1 MSVFVRS
8 DLGNGI
14 REEGGSQKSK
24 GRRNERDTQ
33 RIELPLFGLF
43 FRLVLQL
50 LQLFLSSGRWG
61 PHRSSGRF
69 FFLNGNSA
77 FRRFPQT
84 ASSLLELETNFLSI
98 PVFLPF
104 SPGKAKVPDKM
115 LPGHPN
121 ADEFTSPGSHTVKI
135 RQSLY
140 A

>member
-33 RIELPLFGLF
+33 RIELPLLGLF
-43 FRLVLQL
+43 FQLVLQL

-69 FFLNGNSA
+69 FFKTGTQL
-77 FRRFPQT
+77 FV
-84 ASSLLELETNFLSI
+84 SSQELETNFLSI

-121 ADEFTSPGSHTVKI
+121 PDEFTSPGFAHRTHTVKI

-140 A
+140 T